1 MQSHFRPVCGCI
13 LTILWI
19 FDMMEAVYRFF
30 RVGKL
35 TVFRHFLFSSLW
47 TLFFAWLLVTFVDKL
62 GAGARLGQTL
72 HTPTLIPPPVLEQI
86 CDADR
91 RKINAYEDAE
101 SVTPRAPL
109 RSHCHQPTYAR
120 GAGVMRY
127 GPRSKPIRRHEWP
140 MRIRERPFST
150 YARDTRIMAEASSAP
165 TTHLASLNSTIS

>member
-47 TLFFAWLLVTFVDKL
+47 TLFFAWLLVTFDDKL

-72 HTPTLIPPPVLEQI
+72 HTPTLIPPPILEQI
-86 CDADR
+86 RDADR
-91 RKINAYEDAE
+91 RKINAYKDAE
-101 SVTPRAPL
+101 SVTPWVPL
-109 RSHCHQPTYAR
+109 RLNYHQPTYTRGGWRDKIRSAVKAYKTAQMAYENAR
-120 GAGVMRY
+120 KA
-127 GPRSKPIRRHEWP
+127 
-140 MRIRERPFST
+140 FF
-150 YARDTRIMAEASSAP
+150 D
-165 TTHLASLNSTIS
+165 LC